1 MITGVGIDIVE
12 IARVGRALRN
22 PRFAER
28 LFTAAEREQLVCHP
42 RPECWA
48 AGRFA
53 AKEAVAKA
61 LGCGL
66 AGCPPGDVE
75 ILPGEKGAPAARLLG
90 ETARRYPDI
99 RLWVS
104 ISHNQT
110 DAVAQAVAERS
121 ERHDPDSDAR

>member
-1 MITGVGIDIVE
+1 
-12 IARVGRALRN
+12 
-22 PRFAER
+22 
-28 LFTAAEREQLVCHP
+28 
-42 RPECWA
+42 
-48 AGRFA
+48 
-53 AKEAVAKA
+53 
-61 LGCGL
+61 
-66 AGCPPGDVE
+66 VE